1 MALPSSGRRMGL
13 VLVVVVAVAVQ
24 GWVRTRA
31 GRRGGLSSSGGGGV
45 SADKE
50 ADV

>member
-13 VLVVVVAVAVQ
+13 VQLVVVAVQ

-50 ADV
+50 PDV

>member
-1 MALPSSGRRMGL
+1 MALSSSGRRMGL
-13 VLVVVVAVAVQ
+13 VLVVVAVQ

-50 ADV
+50 PDV